1 VQAVAIGLR
10 PGLPV
15 LPNILEVSVTIMT
28 LISLR
33 PPMSAPAEASRRPA
47 DTRVARS
54 PWAWL
59 AITCL
64 LLGVSGGV
72 RFWREWNFSALAVE
86 SAACPFPL
94 ADLPRTMGTWQ
105 ATDAEVQLDPEVA
118 RFAGASEHI
127 MRGYLDQKTGDQAS
141 ALVLYGVA
149 VAVSLH
155 VPEVCYPAAGYQL
168 FRGPV
173 DRTIEVPGV
182 KGPIRYRW
190 AIYTRRVGG
199 LDQYEEVCHSFYHDG
214 EWLAEASDRW
224 KTFRYHP
231 SLFKVQIAHPIS
243 ELREDNESPALSLLT
258 EFVRRIGERLSPAR
272 SGGPAAPAAT
282 GAPEG
287 R

>member
-1 VQAVAIGLR
+1 
-10 PGLPV
+10 
-15 LPNILEVSVTIMT
+15 MT

-33 PPMSAPAEASRRPA
+33 PPMSAPAEAARRPA

-59 AITCL
+59 AVTCL

-72 RFWREWNFSALAVE
+72 RFLREWKFSALAVE
-86 SAACPFPL
+86 SATCPFRL
-94 ADLPRTMGTWQ
+94 SDLPGTMGTWQ

-127 MRGYLDQKTGDQAS
+127 LRNYLDQKTGDQAS
-141 ALVLYGVA
+141 ALVLYGA
-149 VAVSLH
+149 AGAVSLH
-155 VPEVCYPAAGYQL
+155 LPEVCYPAAGYQL

-182 KGPIRYRW
+182 KGPVRYRW
-190 AIYTRRVGG
+190 AIYARRMAGVN
-199 LDQYEEVCHSFYHDG
+199 QYEEVYHSFYHNG
-214 EWLAEASDRW
+214 EWLSEASDRW

-231 SLFKVQIAHPIS
+231 SLFKVQIAHSIS
-243 ELREDNESPALSLLT
+243 GLNEGSEGPALPLLT
-258 EFVRRIGERLSPAR
+258 EFVRQIGERLGPAR
-272 SGGPAAPAAT
+272 SGEPAAPAAT
-282 GAPEG
+282 GTPEG